1 MGVEQRLP
9 FDEEQDAPVG
19 KEAELQAEILKLRGL
34 LERAGRA
41 GRSQPARPAPK
52 AMAKQ
57 LALPEVVRFPLAE
70 FAEGRGQGVPLPE
83 SVEEIAEVI
92 GRGNAVRLVEGTR
105 ASGKRRWRRSLYV
118 PAEMPEDHRIASMIG
133 LEVATRLSFS
143 HGNCIVELPSCFA
156 LRKAYAADYAQRLTD
171 AGASESSIAKEMAIE
186 PKTVKGLLEVADY
199 WRSRL
204 CSGRPS
210 GEMTRG
216 S

>member
-1 MGVEQRLP
+1 MGVEQGLP
-9 FDEEQDAPVG
+9 FDEEQTPAVG
-19 KEAELQAEILKLRGL
+19 KEAELQAEIHRLRGL

-41 GRSQPARPAPK
+41 GRSQPVRPAPK
-52 AMAKQ
+52 AMAQQ

-70 FAEGRGQGVPLPE
+70 FAEGRGQRVPLPE

-118 PAEMPEDHRIASMIG
+118 PAEMPEDHRIVSMVG

-156 LRKAYAADYAQRLTD
+156 LRKAYAADYSLHLTA
-171 AGASESSIAKEMAIE
+171 AGASEAEIARELGVE
-186 PKTVKGLLEVADY
+186 LKTVRSLLDAAHY
-199 WRSRL
+199 WHLRL
-204 CSGRPS
+204 GH
-210 GEMTRG
+210 
-216 S
+216 